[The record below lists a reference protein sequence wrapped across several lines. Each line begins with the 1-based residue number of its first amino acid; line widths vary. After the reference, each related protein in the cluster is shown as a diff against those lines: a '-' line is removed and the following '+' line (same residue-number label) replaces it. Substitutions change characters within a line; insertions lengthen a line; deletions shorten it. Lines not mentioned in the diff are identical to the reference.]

1 MTFEKALEAMKQ
13 GKKITY
19 EGSEFYYFMSGENE
33 IRCINFVIGYETTV
47 KFFCSNILSDK
58 WEIYE
63 ETQEEPE
70 MTNEAA
76 ITLLNRAIIVVAESG
91 VKRIGCC
98 TSENIIKA
106 IQFAIR
112 SLENQNQTKL
122 FFDVGNISEK
132 EFEELQRKL
141 KECKLEV
148 NPEKKC
154 ECECKCNHTVVD
166 DDMQELM
173 KQALVRKFFELEKED
188 FLHNETQAAI
198 YTMFEIYKILYP

>member
-58 WEIYE
+58 WEIC
-63 ETQEEPE
+63 EEPKKETE
-70 MTNEAA
+70 MTAEKACKILDLILDYINVGEFEY
-76 ITLLNRAIIVVAESG
+76 ITHCSFSEIAES
-91 VKRIGCC
+91 VRM
-98 TSENIIKA
+98 A
-106 IQFAIR
+106 IEA
-112 SLENQNQTKL
+112 LENQNQTKL

-132 EFEELQRKL
+132 ELEELKKNF

-154 ECECKCNHTVVD
+154 ECKCNHTVEDADLQV
-166 DDMQELM
+166 EM
-173 KQALVRKFFELEKED
+173 KQALSRTFFELFEHAD
-188 FLHNETQAAI
+188 TTTDSLAVSNMI
-198 YTMFEIYKILYP
+198 EIYRLLFEVK

>member
-63 ETQEEPE
+63 EPQKEPE
-70 MTNEAA
+70 MTDEKACKILDLILDYINVGEFEY
-76 ITLLNRAIIVVAESG
+76 ITHCSFSEIAES
-91 VKRIGCC
+91 VRM
-98 TSENIIKA
+98 A
-106 IQFAIR
+106 IEA
-112 SLENQNQTKL
+112 LENQNQTKL